1 MKTLVSLLAVTA
13 VTSAFG
19 ATDFERFDKLVSKY
33 SVNLAGQD
41 RPKGLCLC
49 RDASLDGAVG
59 LLLRG
64 STEPI
69 GMTTLVASHLGCF
82 VPGFDQDTGVQGS
95 TFVCA
100 DFVPIVK

>member
-1 MKTLVSLLAVTA
+1 MKTLVSLLLATA
-13 VTSAFG
+13 ATNAFG
-19 ATDFERFDKLVSKY
+19 ATDFERFGKLVGKY

-59 LLLRG
+59 LLLLG
-64 STEPI
+64 STAPL
-69 GMTTLVASHLGCF
+69 GTTSLVASHLSCF
-82 VPGFDQDTGVQGS
+82 VPGFHEDTGAQGS

-100 DFVPIVK
+100 DFVPIAR